1 MLVTPL
7 TEKLGLR
14 VPLVQGGMQWVGTP
28 ALAAAVSNAGALGTL
43 TALTQPS
50 PEALRRAI
58 RETKSLI
65 SEDIRKVREN
75 HYGSFAVNITLLPSI
90 NPPDY
95 VGFAKA
101 ALEEGVR
108 IFETAGNNPGEVI
121 KVVKEAGAYV
131 IHKCT
136 AVRHAR
142 SAERLG
148 ADMLSIDGFECA
160 GHPGED
166 DIGGLVLMAR
176 AAEELKIPFIA
187 SGGIA
192 NGQGLAAALA
202 LGAVGANMGTR
213 FMCTK
218 EAEIHENVK
227 RAIVESDERNTTH
240 IFRTLRNTARVFK
253 HQWKGPPM
261 PTPQS
266 FDFDNPRRL
275 AHSVQYGRR
284 NINDDTH
291 DSSHTASEQSS
302 ASAADS
308 EPAPSTQPAV
318 DPDKPPD
325 IPDPGQARDHE
336 LQRQATEE
344 GAVEL
349 LGTRDPDS
357 YTLQEKYQDKWKAW
371 GLAKSYLND
380 EIDHGVANVP
390 LAWQA
395 FLTGMVDMLLYS
407 RSQVWLAFQTGNM
420 VQFSSNIAQFIIPG
434 AEQFP
439 LLTLLRILSVVG
451 FFLGSFIGF
460 QLGVIVLVAFSMG
473 MQSILAQKLVSRAFA
488 TTVAFT
494 ATLTQIASDPYL
506 FHLIPSEKTRGRD
519 RRMFAVLALC
529 VGAGVGESLLHTS
542 ANLSGGLA
550 ISAGFKP
557 VLALLWLVPRGKKS
571 GPVKENKVSMEVVR
585 LENRPEGAK
594 FEEVRELVSGARGKI
609 VYENGDL
616 DAGIWSAGI
625 TIGLIHDIPSC
636 KDLCANIERDAEKH
650 INRLSSIVAQKG
662 SSSAARPSKL

>member
-1 MLVTPL
+1 
-7 TEKLGLR
+7 
-14 VPLVQGGMQWVGTP
+14 
-28 ALAAAVSNAGALGTL
+28 
-43 TALTQPS
+43 
-50 PEALRRAI
+50 
-58 RETKSLI
+58 
-65 SEDIRKVREN
+65 
-75 HYGSFAVNITLLPSI
+75 
-90 NPPDY
+90 
-95 VGFAKA
+95 
-101 ALEEGVR
+101 
-108 IFETAGNNPGEVI
+108 
-121 KVVKEAGAYV
+121 
-131 IHKCT
+131 
-136 AVRHAR
+136 
-142 SAERLG
+142 
-148 ADMLSIDGFECA
+148 MLSIDGFECA

-240 IFRTLRNTARVFK
+240 IFRTLRNTARVFNPFSTMRSTQ
-253 HQWKGPPM
+253 HQVKGP
-261 PTPQS
+261 
-266 FDFDNPRRL
+266 FI
-275 AHSVQYGRR
+275 G
-284 NINDDTH
+284 DDTH

-336 LQRQATEE
+336 LQRQATKE

-380 EIDHGVANVP
+380 EIDHGAANVP

-451 FFLGSFIGF
+451 FLGSFIGF
-460 QLGVIVLVAFSMG
+460 QLGRRIGHQRRVWLIVSSVIQSAFLFG
-473 MQSILAQKLVSRAFA
+473 GAGILLSRPKSEILTRMVSRGYCPGGFLDRHAEYLGAEADFA
-488 TTVAFT
+488 SVCHHGRFHRNVDANRFRSVP
-494 ATLTQIASDPYL
+494 LPSDP
-506 FHLIPSEKTRGRD
+506 IGEDERQGSKDVRG
-519 RRMFAVLALC
+519 ACALC
-529 VGAGVGESLLHTS
+529 RC
-542 ANLSGGLA
+542 
-550 ISAGFKP
+550 
-557 VLALLWLVPRGKKS
+557 W
-571 GPVKENKVSMEVVR
+571 NKVSMEVVR

-594 FEEVRELVSGARGKI
+594 FEEVRELVSGARGKT

>member
-65 SEDIRKVREN
+65 SEDIRKEREN

-108 IFETAGNNPGEVI
+108 LFETAGNNPGEVI

-253 HQWKGPPM
+253 YQWKGPPM
-261 PTPQS
+261 PIPQG

-284 NINDDTH
+284 NIKSRALSLATTH
-291 DSSHTASEQSS
+291 
-302 ASAADS
+302 
-308 EPAPSTQPAV
+308 
-318 DPDKPPD
+318 PDKPPD
-325 IPDPGQARDHE
+325 IPDPGQAPDQE
-336 LQRQATEE
+336 LQRQATKE

-357 YTLQEKYQDKWKAW
+357 YTLQEKHQDKWKTW

-380 EIDHGVANVP
+380 EIDHGAANVP

-420 VQFSSNIAQFIIPG
+420 VQFSSNIAQFIIPEYLG
-434 AEQFP
+434 AEAGFAGVCHHGRFHRNVDANHFRSVP
-439 LLTLLRILSVVG
+439 LPFDPIGEDERQ
-451 FFLGSFIGF
+451 GSKD
-460 QLGVIVLVAFSMG
+460 V
-473 MQSILAQKLVSRAFA
+473 
-488 TTVAFT
+488 
-494 ATLTQIASDPYL
+494 
-506 FHLIPSEKTRGRD
+506 RG
-519 RRMFAVLALC
+519 ACALC
-529 VGAGVGESLLHTS
+529 
-542 ANLSGGLA
+542 
-550 ISAGFKP
+550 
-557 VLALLWLVPRGKKS
+557 WCW
-571 GPVKENKVSMEVVR
+571 NKVSMEVVR
-585 LENRPEGAK
+585 LENRPEGTK
-594 FEEVRELVSGARGKI
+594 FEDVRELVSGARGKT

>member
-1 MLVTPL
+1 MINTPL

-50 PEALRRAI
+50 PEALRKAI

-65 SEDIRKVREN
+65 SEDIRKEREGK
-75 HYGSFAVNITLLPSI
+75 YGSFAVNITLLPSI

-95 VGFAKA
+95 VGYAKA

-121 KVVKEAGAYV
+121 KVVKAAGAYV

-192 NGQGLAAALA
+192 NGQGLASALA

-218 EAEIHENVK
+218 ESEIHDNIK

-253 HQWKGPPM
+253 GAAGGSATNGRAAINFVSLHLALYCVDRAATPFQGPFIGDEPRDSNRSSSD
-261 PTPQS
+261 QS
-266 FDFDNPRRL
+266 
-275 AHSVQYGRR
+275 
-284 NINDDTH
+284 
-291 DSSHTASEQSS
+291 TAGAVTVE
-302 ASAADS
+302 
-308 EPAPSTQPAV
+308 PSTVEQPGH
-318 DPDKPPD
+318 DPNKPPD
-325 IPDPGQARDHE
+325 PKRASQERETE
-336 LQRQATEE
+336 LQRQATKE

-357 YTLQEKYQDKWKAW
+357 YALQEEHQRKWNAW

-380 EIDHGVANVP
+380 EIDHTAANVP

-407 RSQVWLAFQTGNM
+407 RSQVWLGFQTGNM

-434 AEQFP
+434 VERQP
-439 LLTLLRILSVVG
+439 LLTLLRILSVIG
-451 FFLGSFIGF
+451 FFLGSLVGF
-460 QLGVIVLVAFSMG
+460 QLGRRIGHQKRSWLILSSVIQSAFLFSGAGILLSRPKNELPSFDWYPGVIVLVAFSMG
-473 MQSILAQKLVSRAFA
+473 MQSILAQKLVSPAFA

-506 FHLIPSEKTRGRD
+506 FHLVPSEKTRGRD
-519 RRMFAVLALC
+519 RRMLAVLALC

-542 ANLSGGLA
+542 ANLSGGIA
-550 ISAGFKP
+550 ISAGFKL
-557 VLALLWLVPRGKKS
+557 VLALLWLVPEGKKS
-571 GPVKENKVSMEVVR
+571 NT
-585 LENRPEGAK
+585 AK
-594 FEEVRELVSGARGKI
+594 A
-609 VYENGDL
+609 
-616 DAGIWSAGI
+616 
-625 TIGLIHDIPSC
+625 
-636 KDLCANIERDAEKH
+636 
-650 INRLSSIVAQKG
+650 
-662 SSSAARPSKL
+662 SKA

>member
-28 ALAAAVSNAGALGTL
+28 ALAAAVSNAGAL
-43 TALTQPS
+43 
-50 PEALRRAI
+50 ALRRAI

-65 SEDIRKVREN
+65 SEDIRKEREN

-101 ALEEGVR
+101 ALEEGVH

-240 IFRTLRNTARVFK
+240 IFRTLRNTARVF
-253 HQWKGPPM
+253 
-261 PTPQS
+261 
-266 FDFDNPRRL
+266 
-275 AHSVQYGRR
+275 
-284 NINDDTH
+284 NDDTH

-336 LQRQATEE
+336 LQRQATKE

-380 EIDHGVANVP
+380 EIDHGAANVP

-451 FFLGSFIGF
+451 FLGSFIGF
-460 QLGVIVLVAFSMG
+460 QLG
-473 MQSILAQKLVSRAFA
+473 MQSILAQKLISPAFA

-529 VGAGVGESLLHTS
+529 VGAGVDESLLHTS
-542 ANLSGGLA
+542 ANLSGGLT
-550 ISAGFKP
+550 ISAGFKL

-594 FEEVRELVSGARGKI
+594 FEEVRELVSGARGKT

>member
-65 SEDIRKVREN
+65 SEDIRKEREN

-253 HQWKGPPM
+253 TCAVSVKGA
-261 PTPQS
+261 
-266 FDFDNPRRL
+266 FI
-275 AHSVQYGRR
+275 G
-284 NINDDTH
+284 DDTH

-325 IPDPGQARDHE
+325 ILDPGQAPDHE
-336 LQRQATEE
+336 LQRQATKE

-357 YTLQEKYQDKWKAW
+357 YTLQEKHQDKWKAW

-380 EIDHGVANVP
+380 EIDHGAANVP

-460 QLGVIVLVAFSMG
+460 QLGRRIGHQRRVWLIVSSVIQSAFLFGGAGILLSRPKSEMPTFEWYPAVIVLVAFSMG
-473 MQSILAQKLVSRAFA
+473 MQSILAQKLVSPAFA
-488 TTVAFT
+488 TMVAFT

-529 VGAGVGESLLHTS
+529 VGAGIRSQWKSFASRTVLRAQNSRTSESSFPVHVVRPCTKTVTSTLVSGLPVSLLVSFTTS
-542 ANLSGGLA
+542 PRARTFVQTSSATLRNTSTVSALSLLKKA
-550 ISAGFKP
+550 A
-557 VLALLWLVPRGKKS
+557 ALPLVPRS
-571 GPVKENKVSMEVVR
+571 SR
-585 LENRPEGAK
+585 FAL
-594 FEEVRELVSGARGKI
+594 
-609 VYENGDL
+609 
-616 DAGIWSAGI
+616 GIISPTSLLG
-625 TIGLIHDIPSC
+625 
-636 KDLCANIERDAEKH
+636 
-650 INRLSSIVAQKG
+650 
-662 SSSAARPSKL
+662 

>member
-28 ALAAAVSNAGALGTL
+28 ALASAVSNAGALGTL

-50 PEALRRAI
+50 PEALRKAI
-58 RETKSLI
+58 RETNSLI
-65 SEDIRKVREN
+65 SDEIKNERKN

-95 VGFAKA
+95 VGYAKA

-192 NGQGLAAALA
+192 NGQGLASALA

-218 EAEIHENVK
+218 EAEIHDNIK
-227 RAIVESDERNTTH
+227 RAIVESDERNTVH
-240 IFRTLRNTARVFK
+240 IFRTLRNTARVF
-253 HQWKGPPM
+253 
-261 PTPQS
+261 
-266 FDFDNPRRL
+266 
-275 AHSVQYGRR
+275 
-284 NINDDTH
+284 NDESH
-291 DSSHTASEQSS
+291 DSSQVASEQTS
-302 ASAADS
+302 ASSPESDSVSAAR
-308 EPAPSTQPAV
+308 PAH

-325 IPDPGQARDHE
+325 PADHGQARDRE
-336 LQRQATEE
+336 LRRQATRE

-357 YTLQEKYQDKWKAW
+357 YALQASHDQKWKAW

-380 EIDHGVANVP
+380 EIDHGAANVP

-395 FLTGMVDMLLYS
+395 FLTGMIDMLLYS
-407 RSQVWLAFQTGNM
+407 RSQVWLGFQTGNM
-420 VQFSSNIAQFIIPG
+420 VQFSANIAQFVIPG
-434 AEQFP
+434 VEQQP
-439 LLTLLRILSVVG
+439 LLTLLRILSVIG
-451 FFLGSFIGF
+451 FFIGSFLGRRMGHQKRIWLILSSIIQSIFLFGAAGILLSRPKEELPTF
-460 QLGVIVLVAFSMG
+460 EWYPGVIVLVAFSMG
-473 MQSILAQKLVSRAFA
+473 MQSIKAQKLVSPAFA

-494 ATLTQIASDPYL
+494 ATLSQIASDPYL
-506 FHLIPSEKTRGRD
+506 FHLVPSEKTRGRD
-519 RRMFAVLALC
+519 RRMVAILAL
-529 VGAGVGESLLHTS
+529 
-542 ANLSGGLA
+542 GGLA
-550 ISAGFKP
+550 ISAGFKML
-557 VLALLWLVPRGKKS
+557 LALLWLVPQGKKT
-571 GPVKENKVSMEVVR
+571 GAVKENK
-585 LENRPEGAK
+585 A
-594 FEEVRELVSGARGKI
+594 
-609 VYENGDL
+609 
-616 DAGIWSAGI
+616 
-625 TIGLIHDIPSC
+625 
-636 KDLCANIERDAEKH
+636 
-650 INRLSSIVAQKG
+650 
-662 SSSAARPSKL
+662 